1 MITKKGTAFLALLVA
16 LNSSVS
22 LFAQGRRNQQQQQ
35 QQQQQAP
42 TQQGVGP
49 VPQSKDEADAFTA
62 LQKEQAPDKK
72 VQMAEAFIAKYPM
85 SDFLQFVHMFRLA
98 GYSQLNNDK
107 QAVAAGEQAIEAT
120 VKFGEKLLAKADAD
134 AKLTDK
140 DKENIRKKDKNA
152 VFLDKNSPQFQA
164 FMDQSEQRIL
174 AFHQAIIQSYQ
185 QLNDAAKMMEWGEK
199 ALGFKPDDINTLT
212 MLSNV
217 MAERPPTNEQERTKH
232 LKRAEELANE
242 ALAAL
247 PAFLSSPGAAN
258 LPDTAKADLTSQMH
272 YTLGLIYLHQKRLG
286 SSQQEFL
293 TALKSKSNDPVS
305 YYRLGIAYVQDM
317 KNDQAMEA
325 LGKSAFL
332 KGVSEAGA
340 REILKQLWVSKN
352 KSEQGLEDYIKA
364 SGAKIGQ

>member
-1 MITKKGTAFLALLVA
+1 MMTKKGTVFLPLFVA
-16 LNSSVS
+16 LILSVS
-22 LFAQGRRNQQQQQ
+22 VFAQGRRNQQQQQ
-35 QQQQQAP
+35 QQQVQP

-49 VPQSKDEADAFTA
+49 VPQSKDEADAFNA

-72 VQMAEAFIAKYPM
+72 VQMAEAFISKYPN
-85 SDFLQFVHMFRLA
+85 SDFLQFAEMFRLT
-98 GYSQLNNDK
+98 GYSQLNNHK
-107 QAVAAGEQAIEAT
+107 QAIAAAEKAIEDT
-120 VKFGEKLLAKADAD
+120 IKFGEKLVAKADAD

-152 VFLDKNSPQFQA
+152 AFLDKSSPQFSA

-185 QLNDAAKMMEWGEK
+185 QLNDSAKMMEWGEK

-217 MAERPPTNEQERTKH
+217 MAERPPSNEGERTKH
-232 LKRAEELANE
+232 MKRAEELANQ
-242 ALAAL
+242 AIAAL
-247 PAFLSSPGAAN
+247 PAFLSSPEASN
-258 LPDTAKADLTSQMH
+258 IPETAKSDLTAQAH

-286 SSQQEFL
+286 SAQQEFL

-325 LGKSAFL
+325 LGKSVFL

-340 REILKQLWVSKN
+340 REILTQLWVQKN
-352 KSEQGLEDYIKA
+352 KSEQGLEDYIKT
-364 SGAKIGQ
+364 SGSKIGQ